1 MIFRIFSCQTME
13 LFILG
18 SYTLPFF
25 GEYNLFFKTN
35 NNINFLLI
43 LIFNTCF
50 RLKRLHPVRLINW
63 ISFFL
68 FSVVVP
74 FVYIRI
80 FYWRWNNKT
89 PGISDEERRF
99 HKHRNIVS
107 MWFNMATWVLEL
119 TATVLMV
126 RIDIGLLQSH
136 HAALLTNGEQF
147 DAGK

>member
-1 MIFRIFSCQTME
+1 MFFSLDQE
-13 LFILG
+13 
-18 SYTLPFF
+18 
-25 GEYNLFFKTN
+25 
-35 NNINFLLI
+35 
-43 LIFNTCF
+43 
-50 RLKRLHPVRLINW
+50 HPVRLMNW
-63 ISFFL
+63 VSFFN
-68 FSVVVP
+68 FSVIVP

-89 PGISDEERRF
+89 PGISDEEKRF

-107 MWFNMATWVLEL
+107 MWFNMAIWVLEL